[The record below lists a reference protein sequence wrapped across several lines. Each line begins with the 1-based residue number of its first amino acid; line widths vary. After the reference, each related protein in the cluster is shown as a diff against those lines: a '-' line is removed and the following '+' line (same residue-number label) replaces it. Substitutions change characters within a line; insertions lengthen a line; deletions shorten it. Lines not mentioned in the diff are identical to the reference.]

1 MIHLLNYSRRG
12 GDALFYVKEPYKSAR
27 VVSPEL
33 PSPAELQF
41 APQEAGGAELTVP
54 RISVYGVVELE
65 K

>member
-1 MIHLLNYSRRG
+1 
-12 GDALFYVKEPYKSAR
+12 

-33 PSPAELQF
+33 PSSADLQF